1 MTVPNVPFANM
12 SHFILQVTSSPF
24 RDLNIHKT
32 PLKTQVSDSESVL
45 QSSFVGDP
53 WNSPVLSP
61 IKDDNSDDIALSF
74 TRIDSP
80 DASFDLS
87 ELSIEKN
94 VESSDLEMSRNDGEM
109 RDAPFDGEM
118 GEEPFDI
125 QRDANTMSAEPLE
138 LVLDVKESTRLPLI
152 EFTGFSPI
160 RNEDDMEI
168 SVVSSSKYEDDIR
181 FNGNSIKESTA
192 NYMHGITG
200 ICSPIRRSK
209 QMSVCGNFDKNSLA
223 ITDKI
228 EGEVFEFGSPPYIC
242 RFFGLDQ
249 ASAVSGV
256 RATRGIFA
264 HAK

>member
-1 MTVPNVPFANM
+1 MNTLSTHLHTIVLLCSFCATVPVTVPNVPFADM
-12 SHFILQVTSSPF
+12 SYFILQVTSSPF

-32 PLKTQVSDSESVL
+32 PLKAQVSDSESVL

-53 WNSPVLSP
+53 WDSPVLSP

-80 DASFDLS
+80 DTSFDLS

-94 VESSDLEMSRNDGEM
+94 ALSADLEMSRNDGEI
-109 RDAPFDGEM
+109 RDKPFDGEIRD
-118 GEEPFDI
+118 EPFDI
-125 QRDANTMSAEPLE
+125 QRDVNTMSVERSE
-138 LVLDVKESTRLPLI
+138 LVLDIKESTRLPLI

-192 NYMHGITG
+192 NYMHGISG
-200 ICSPIRRSK
+200 ICSPISRSK
-209 QMSVCGNFDKNSLA
+209 QMSVCGIFEKNLLA
-223 ITDKI
+223 ITDVV
-228 EGEVFEFGSPPYIC
+228 EGEVFDY
-242 RFFGLDQ
+242 
-249 ASAVSGV
+249 A
-256 RATRGIFA
+256 
-264 HAK
+264 